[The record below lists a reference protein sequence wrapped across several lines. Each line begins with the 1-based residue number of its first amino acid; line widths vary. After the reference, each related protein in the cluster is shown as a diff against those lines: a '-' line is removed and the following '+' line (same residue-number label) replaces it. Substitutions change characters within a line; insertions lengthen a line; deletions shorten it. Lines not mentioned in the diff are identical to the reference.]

1 VLHKVGTGKLTL
13 TGNSTYTGGTIVSN
27 GALFVSN
34 PTGSGTGAGTV
45 DVRNGAT
52 LGGAG
57 IISGATT
64 IESGATLAPGDT
76 VGKLT
81 FNSSLT
87 LASGSTS
94 RLELNAG
101 ALTNDTVKT
110 IGAITYNGTLIVSN
124 TAGTLA
130 AGQSFKLF
138 EAPGYSGSFTVIALP
153 TLGANLA
160 WTNRLSTDG
169 TIAVFST
176 APAPPPV
183 FNSVTAVGSNL
194 VMSGTNG
201 PANSAYYV
209 LSATNVTL
217 PVASWPRI
225 ATNNFNGSGN
235 FAFTNAIVPGN
246 PQQFYRLQLP

>member
-1 VLHKVGTGKLTL
+1 
-13 TGNSTYTGGTIVSN
+13 
-27 GALFVSN
+27 LFVSN

-45 DVRNGAT
+45 AVRSGAT

-57 IISGATT
+57 SISGATT
-64 IESGATLAPGDT
+64 IESGATLAPGDAI
-76 VGKLT
+76 GKLT

-110 IGAITYNGTLIVSN
+110 IGAIAYNGTLIVSN

-138 EAPGYSGSFTVIALP
+138 EAPGYSGSFPAITLP
-153 TLGANLA
+153 TLGVNLA
-160 WTNRLSTDG
+160 WTNRLAADG

-176 APAPPPV
+176 VPATPPV
-183 FNSVTAVGSNL
+183 FNS
-194 VMSGTNG
+194 
-201 PANSAYYV
+201 
-209 LSATNVTL
+209 
-217 PVASWPRI
+217 
-225 ATNNFNGSGN
+225 
-235 FAFTNAIVPGN
+235 
-246 PQQFYRLQLP
+246 